1 VGGKLGLGSVDSS
14 DDLGRPV
21 SEQLSSVGET
31 DTSADPLQ
39 QLRAGLSLEPGQVMA
54 HRRLRVMQR
63 LRCLGDRSVS
73 GDSVDDSKPDQV
85 KHASILSMGN
95 QPFWH

>member
-1 VGGKLGLGSVDSS
+1 
-14 DDLGRPV
+14 
-21 SEQLSSVGET
+21 
-31 DTSADPLQ
+31 
-39 QLRAGLSLEPGQVMA
+39 
-54 HRRLRVMQR
+54 MQR

-85 KHASILSMGN
+85 EHALILSMGN